1 MRSTKK
7 IVTIV
12 FCFLQQDDK
21 YPKTLADSY
30 YQIDQYKY
38 NIKIIQRATGKAA
51 TSNDAFDDEFDTGHS
66 FLSAGTTPTDWK
78 RNGNGKNGGNGKE
91 QQTGNRETGS
101 TNPNGDG

>member
-38 NIKIIQRATGKAA
+38 NTKIVQRDAGKA
-51 TSNDAFDDEFDTGHS
+51 TSNDDADIDVQHS
-66 FLSAGTTPTDWK
+66 FY
-78 RNGNGKNGGNGKE
+78 
-91 QQTGNRETGS
+91 
-101 TNPNGDG
+101 